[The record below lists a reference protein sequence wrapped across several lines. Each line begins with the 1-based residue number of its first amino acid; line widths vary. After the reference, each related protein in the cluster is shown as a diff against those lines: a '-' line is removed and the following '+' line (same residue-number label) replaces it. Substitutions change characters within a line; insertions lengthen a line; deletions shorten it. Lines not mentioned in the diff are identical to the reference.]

1 MTNSNNSS
9 NYQLQLL
16 PNPTLSSNKKPF
28 KNIKS
33 KRKLPRDQAILPSD
47 QNLSII
53 TINNNIIPS
62 TPSWLTLKLNAL
74 TLILKSRSVSHSKL
88 KLFKSYLKNL
98 MTMMKRKSS
107 KRLLSETKAPK
118 NLNILHS
125 TLRLTL
131 LMKKPS
137 HVIIFVSFNFLSQL
151 LDDNQTHQSS
161 YKYTQQADTFGDD
174 NTLDAPLLGKSK
186 NLSKKFSTK
195 KFSR

>member
-53 TINNNIIPS
+53 TINNIIPF

>member
-137 HVIIFVSFNFLSQL
+137 HVITFVSFNFLSQL